1 MVKFSANV
9 ADLFDFDCL
18 GSEDILVPVPL
29 DMTNLATRSP
39 SSSSPLLLCLE
50 VTEGFR
56 LVDEDEEYE
65 EYCTIWSLS
74 DDDDG

>member
-18 GSEDILVPVPL
+18 GSEEDILVP

-39 SSSSPLLLCLE
+39 SSSSLLLLCLE